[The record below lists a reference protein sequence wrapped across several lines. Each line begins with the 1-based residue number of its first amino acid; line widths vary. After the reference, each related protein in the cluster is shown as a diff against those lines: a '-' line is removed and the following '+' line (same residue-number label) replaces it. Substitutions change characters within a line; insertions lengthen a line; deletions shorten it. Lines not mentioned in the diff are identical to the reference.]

1 MHTSIY
7 ASLSGLLLAWLAIQ
21 TIKARRANKI
31 KLGDGGIF
39 ELQSAMRAHA
49 NFAEYMPITII
60 LLFLLEHNGSPVFL
74 IHIIGTL
81 FLIGRWIHAQGLLKN
96 NLRKRAQGIVITLII
111 LIGLALANIAIAGI
125 KILQFQL

>member
-7 ASLSGLLLAWLAIQ
+7 AGLSGLLMVWLAWQA
-21 TIKARRANKI
+21 IKARRVNKV
-31 KLGDGGIF
+31 KLGDAGIF
-39 ELQSAMRAHA
+39 ELQSAIRAHA

-96 NLRKRAQGIVITLII
+96 NLRKRAQGMGFTLII
-111 LIGLALANIAIAGI
+111 LAGLALANIAIASI
-125 KILQFQL
+125 KILPF